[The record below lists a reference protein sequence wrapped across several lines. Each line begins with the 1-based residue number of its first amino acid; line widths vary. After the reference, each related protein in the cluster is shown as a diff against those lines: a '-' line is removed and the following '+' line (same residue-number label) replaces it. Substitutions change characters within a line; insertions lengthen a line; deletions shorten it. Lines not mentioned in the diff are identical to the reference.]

1 MFHRTSAQRISGLL
15 LSTAAA
21 ALTLVAPPAIATAL
35 AAIEVVRINFDVG
48 TVGQPAPA
56 TIPSIGAEPDIAV
69 SVVTR
74 NGGVVLIG
82 TGRAGNGRAVD
93 LPAHDGAST
102 GARGV
107 IKVIDS
113 DLADG
118 DALSPGLATFTFGA
132 DFKLDAVNAST
143 SYDNGNNLIQRGLAG
158 SGHQYKLQVDN
169 TGAGPKASCGLEQKV
184 SDTETRT
191 AFVTSTV
198 IVDPT
203 LWYRV
208 RCTRQDTTLTV
219 VVTPYNPDGT
229 AEPAVTTA
237 KTAIPAIDL
246 TWPVTTS
253 TTPMSIGGK
262 LNATGAIAGQSDQF
276 NGLIDNAVLIVG

>member
-1 MFHRTSAQRISGLL
+1 MSHRASAQRTFSPL
-15 LSTAAA
+15 LSAAAA

-35 AAIEVVRINFDVG
+35 AAVEVVRINFDVG
-48 TVGQPAPA
+48 TIGQPAPA
-56 TIPSIGAEPDIAV
+56 TIPNVGVEPDIAI
-69 SVVTR
+69 SVVTK
-74 NGGVVLIG
+74 NGGVVTIAS
-82 TGRAGNGRAVD
+82 GRTGNGRAID
-93 LPAHDGAST
+93 TPTHDGAST

-118 DALSPGLATFTFGA
+118 DALSPGLATFSFGA
-132 DFKLDAVNAST
+132 DFKLDAVNSST

-169 TGAGPKASCGLEQKV
+169 STAGPKASCGLEQKV

-198 IVDPT
+198 IIDPA

-208 RCTRQDTTLTV
+208 RCTRQDTTLKV

-229 AEPAVTTA
+229 AQAAVTTS
-237 KTAIPAIDL
+237 KSAIPAIDL
-246 TWPVTTS
+246 TWPVTTP
-253 TTPMSIGGK
+253 TIPMSIGGK
-262 LNATGAIAGQSDQF
+262 LNATGAIANQSDQF